1 MSRPYFSVKH
11 VESLALL
18 PKKLTPGRI
27 YFIDDEQYI
36 IIDHGNGLPPVIYG
50 NRPGPQG
57 ASGEPQPQLQEQV
70 DTLAQTQIKTQSFL
84 WEESNKV
91 RTIIQ
96 HLTDTFNETIERFQE
111 MVDTNAQS
119 IMSLATTIKTSFD
132 NYDSAIATLGK
143 AVANLYPD
151 GTYHIDD
158 DDTQQGSSTTPL
170 LAQSLNIGDDVSSE
184 GTRYTVLN
192 SQKNA
197 DGSLSLSLRNN
208 GAFSDTSDLM
218 DFETMQNASGSW
230 VIQET
235 NKSDGTTLYDLQSA
249 PTKIDTL
256 VEGDTLNTGTAS
268 LKVQNITRG
277 EDGSISLTLSE

>member
-119 IMSLATTIKTSFD
+119 IMSLAATIKTSFD

-151 GTYHIDD
+151 GTYHIDG

-208 GAFSDTSDLM
+208 GEFSDTSDLM

>member
-119 IMSLATTIKTSFD
+119 IMSLAATIKTSFD

-158 DDTQQGSSTTPL
+158 DDTQSESPAAPL

-208 GAFSDTSDLM
+208 GEFSDTSDLM

-235 NKSDGTTLYDLQSA
+235 NKADGTTLYDLQSA

-256 VEGDTLNTGTAS
+256 VEGDTLNTGSAS

>member
-119 IMSLATTIKTSFD
+119 IMSLAATIKTSFD

-158 DDTQQGSSTTPL
+158 DDTQSESPAAPL

-208 GAFSDTSDLM
+208 GEFSDTSDLM

-256 VEGDTLNTGTAS
+256 VEGDTLNTGSAS